1 VRLRLTIAA
10 LEIVHDRC
18 ALLADQCGEVVEA
31 RQLAGGEVLH
41 QDRLLQLSRYIGLGL
56 FSEDHLAAKNHP
68 DDRVPVGAA
77 HEPGNRQ
84 FAPKPFLVLQLGA
97 GKDPEGR
104 TIFTPAES
112 FNPCPINLED
122 PQLYGVFPYPV
133 ARLGT
138 PELEIGRNTF
148 HYDPFKIRMDVC
160 WGQTEIW
167 AAKLGETEH
176 ARHLIVEKLRDA
188 SLRFPAFWGPG
199 PDWVP
204 DMDHGG
210 AGAIGL
216 QEMLMQ
222 TDDEKILL
230 FPAWPKD
237 WDVEA
242 KLYAPFQTVVEIKAE
257 NGKLREL
264 KITPESRRKDVV
276 VLGGFQQTAQ
286 GV

>member
-1 VRLRLTIAA
+1 MATAVIVSRRPSRWRLTKRQSTRSRRLRPELLEYARRQTGFATPEEIAKW
-10 LEIVHDRC
+10 E
-18 ALLADQCGEVVEA
+18 EM
-31 RQLAGGEVLH
+31 
-41 QDRLLQLSRYIGLGL
+41 L
-56 FSEDHLAAKNHP
+56 F
-68 DDRVPVGAA
+68 RM
-77 HEPGNRQ
+77 
-84 FAPKPFLVLQLGA
+84 
-97 GKDPEGR
+97 PELPTAEFEGH

-112 FNPCPINLED
+112 FNPFPINLED
-122 PQLYGVFPYPV
+122 PQLYGVFPYPI

-176 ARHLIVEKLRDA
+176 ARHLIVAKLRDA

-230 FPAWPKD
+230 FPAWPKN

-242 KLYAPFQTVVEIKAE
+242 KLHAPFQTVVEIKAK

-276 VLGGFQQTAQ
+276 VLGGIEQAVK
-286 GV
+286 GA

>member
-1 VRLRLTIAA
+1 METYKEAVNPLPPIAA
-10 LEIVHDRC
+10 LRSLLPELLEYARRQTGFATPEEI
-18 ALLADQCGEVVEA
+18 AKWEEM
-31 RQLAGGEVLH
+31 
-41 QDRLLQLSRYIGLGL
+41 L
-56 FSEDHLAAKNHP
+56 F
-68 DDRVPVGAA
+68 RM
-77 HEPGNRQ
+77 
-84 FAPKPFLVLQLGA
+84 
-97 GKDPEGR
+97 PELPTAEFEGH

-112 FNPCPINLED
+112 FNPFPINLED
-122 PQLYGVFPYPV
+122 PQLYGVFPYPI

-176 ARHLIVEKLRDA
+176 ARHLIVAKLRDA

-230 FPAWPKD
+230 FPAWPKN

-242 KLYAPFQTVVEIKAE
+242 KLHAPFQTVVEIKAK

-276 VLGGFQQTAQ
+276 VLGGIEQAVK
-286 GV
+286 GA